1 MLVDLRELQSS
12 GASRMYQKNCGQRLM
27 RMQRIRMLADLRELQ
42 SSGASRMYQKMRI
55 SIFEARREWHENRS
69 ICT

>member
-1 MLVDLRELQSS
+1 MNENAAISE
-12 GASRMYQKNCGQRLM
+12 GN
-27 RMQRIRMLADLRELQ
+27 QRIRMLADLRELR

-55 SIFEARREWHENRS
+55 SVFEAGREWHENRS

>member
-27 RMQRIRMLADLRELQ
+27 RMQRIRMLADLRELR
-42 SSGASRMYQKMRI
+42 SSGASRMYQKTADKD
-55 SIFEARREWHENRS
+55 FRS
-69 ICT
+69 KKGVA